1 MKITMLG
8 CGTSVGIPALGR
20 AGWGTCDPQNPK
32 NRRQRCAILIQ
43 TKSTTILIDAGPDIR
58 NQLLPMNISKLDAV
72 LITHTHSDHVAG
84 MDDLRVFYW
93 PDQNKIKLF
102 GSEEHGKDVLC
113 RFPYLFQKNLSSPS
127 YFIPPFE
134 WNSIETDE
142 LFKIGDVTIRTQF
155 QKHGSGFSL
164 GFVFNEKFAYST
176 DVSELDDEYLN
187 SISNIPIWIVE
198 TLRETPHSAHAHFDL
213 TFSWIQKVK
222 PAKCYLTHL
231 GLESDYESLLNVCPP
246 NVEPGY
252 DGLVIEI

>member
-43 TKSTTILIDAGPDIR
+43 TKNTTILIDAGPDIR
-58 NQLLPMNISKLDAV
+58 NQLLPLNINKLDAV

-134 WNSIETDE
+134 WN
-142 LFKIGDVTIRTQF
+142 TI
-155 QKHGSGFSL
+155 KSMSSL
-164 GFVFNEKFAYST
+164 K
-176 DVSELDDEYLN
+176 
-187 SISNIPIWIVE
+187 
-198 TLRETPHSAHAHFDL
+198 
-213 TFSWIQKVK
+213 
-222 PAKCYLTHL
+222 
-231 GLESDYESLLNVCPP
+231 
-246 NVEPGY
+246 
-252 DGLVIEI
+252 LVM